1 MGIESASGW
10 GRDVGAAGAV
20 SPLDVWWPQATGA
33 EAGCCWVQGAS
44 IHCIRG
50 AAACI
55 YVFFIYKTSIDV
67 GSPCQFVPRIVP
79 IYPVDLRRSCRYVP
93 CIVPKCPVHGS
104 SLYRFLPWRSMRRS
118 HLSRG
123 FGSIVP
129 ICPVHRSSPYR
140 FLPWRSMRRSHLP
153 RGRGTSLP
161 DLLAGKTR
169 IVPVSPV
176 APHSAR
182 CDFLACGRG
191 RGRGRATTLHQVA
204 SLEVSGCMAWPMPR
218 FESSDF
224 LD

>member
-118 HLSRG
+118 HL
-123 FGSIVP
+123 
-129 ICPVHRSSPYR
+129 
-140 FLPWRSMRRSHLP
+140 P

-182 CDFLACGRG
+182 CDFLACVRGRG

-224 LD
+224 